1 MMILRSI
8 LFYLFMTIWTLF
20 IAITCSIF
28 LIKPNKYLYYA
39 CRIWSKGLLISL
51 QIICNIR
58 YKVIGK
64 NNLPK
69 LPYIVASKHQSAF
82 ETILFWQMFLPPI
95 YILKKELTK
104 FPFFGWYLIRL
115 EMIYINR
122 SSQSQALKH
131 TIIETKKALDKNM
144 AIIIFPEGTRTDP
157 EHYSRR
163 YFPGIKALY
172 SSSDVPVVPIAL
184 NSGMCWPGKKFI
196 MKPGLITVKIL
207 KPIDPGLDKDI
218 FMTQLNSTIENESQN
233 LLKN

>member
-20 IAITCSIF
+20 IAITGSIF
-28 LIKPNKYLYYA
+28 LIKPNKYLYYV
-39 CRIWSKGLLISL
+39 CRIWSKGLLIAL

-58 YKVIGK
+58 YRIIGK

-69 LPYIVASKHQSAF
+69 PPYIVASKHQSAF

-95 YILKKELTK
+95 YVLKKELTK
-104 FPFFGWYLIRL
+104 IPFFGWYLIRL
-115 EMIYINR
+115 GMIYINR

-131 TIIETKKALDKNM
+131 TIAETKKALDKNM
-144 AIIIFPEGTRTDP
+144 VIIIFPEGTRTEP
-157 EHYSRR
+157 GHRSER

-172 SSSDVPVVPIAL
+172 SSSDAPVVPIAL
-184 NSGMCWPGKKFI
+184 NSGVCWPGKKFV
-196 MKPGLITVKIL
+196 MKPGLVTIKIL
-207 KPIDPGLDKDI
+207 EPIKPGMDKDK
-218 FMTQLNSTIENESQN
+218 FMTQLNSTIETQSQN